1 MNLPNKLTLLRCIL
15 TPVFLACVV
24 IDFPFHYAVALLVFI
39 IASLTDYFDGMIAR
53 KRNLVTNLGKFLDP
67 LADKALTTAAFIGF
81 VHMINSNSLPWALF
95 IILAREFAVTSVRL
109 LAAKDGVV
117 VAASFAGKLKTVM
130 QMASIIYMLAF
141 RQVIRFKVVR
151 EFLTSIEL
159 FGINGRTWGSYFGMA
174 LIWIAVIATVVSGI
188 QYIWQLR
195 HYFKEDKA

>member
-15 TPVFLACVV
+15 TPIFLACVV

-53 KRNLVTNLGKFLDP
+53 KYNLVTNLGKFLDP

-81 VHMINSNSLPWALF
+81 VHMINSRTLPWALF
-95 IILAREFAVTSVRL
+95 IILLREFAVTSVRL

-130 QMASIIYMLAF
+130 QMVSIIYMLAF
-141 RQVIRFKVVR
+141 KQVVR
-151 EFLTSIEL
+151 L
-159 FGINGRTWGSYFGMA
+159 GIVRNAIGNAGVLWGSRIGLAF
-174 LIWIAVIATVVSGI
+174 IWIAVIATVVSGI
-188 QYIWQLR
+188 QYVWQLR
-195 HYFKEDKA
+195 HYFKEN